1 MKESIDFTHEQYKQR
16 IDLALQRLGSADP
29 PPGMEDR
36 IHARLARHEA
46 VSFRSPRTFSLPRF
60 AFATMAG
67 VVACAAIIAGSINHS
82 HRILPTAPGIQL
94 PAGSSSGLGAASA
107 AHVATKPVAPSPNE
121 RPRSMRK
128 TVNGRAVISPE
139 AQRPTGVAVPKN
151 PAQQSE
157 TSAEQ

>member
-1 MKESIDFTHEQYKQR
+1 MKESIDFTHEQYNQR
-16 IDLALQRLGSADP
+16 IDLALHRLGSANP
-29 PPGMEDR
+29 VPGLEDR
-36 IHARLARHEA
+36 VSARLTRKEA
-46 VSFRSPRTFSLPRF
+46 ASFRAPRSFSLPRF

-67 VVACAAIIAGSINHS
+67 AVACVAIVAGSINHS

-107 AHVATKPVAPSPNE
+107 AHVATRPVAPSPNE

-139 AQRPTGVAVPKN
+139 AQKPAGVAVPKN
-151 PAQQSE
+151 PAPQSP
-157 TSAEQ
+157 ADEQ

>member
-1 MKESIDFTHEQYKQR
+1 MKESIDFTQQQYDQR
-16 IDLALQRLGSADP
+16 IDLVLQRLGSADP
-29 PPGMEDR
+29 IPGMEDR
-36 IHARLARHEA
+36 IHTRLTRQEA
-46 VSFRSPRTFSLPRF
+46 TSFRSPRFSLPRL

-67 VVACAAIIAGSINHS
+67 AVACVAIIAGSVSHS
-82 HRILPTAPGIQL
+82 RRILPTSPGIQL

-107 AHVATKPVAPSPNE
+107 AHVATRPVAPAPSE

-151 PAQQSE
+151 PAPQSNA
-157 TSAEQ
+157 SSEQ